1 MEAKMNYDKLYLNG
15 AWVKPHRDAYIEV
28 ENPATLQ
35 IIGRVPRG
43 DASDVNQAVLAAEIA
58 FETWSELPLKTRM
71 GYLIKVLDY
80 LKMHKE
86 RLIKTEVQ
94 ELGAPKKWAER
105 AHVEGPITRFEN
117 YLALIETFEFE
128 EMLTYSKVVKEPIG
142 VVACITPWNY
152 PLGQVMQKIVPALLC
167 GNTVVLK
174 PSQITPLS
182 AFILAEGFA
191 EAEVPKGVFNL
202 VSGKGGEVGNAMAEH
217 PKVRMVSFTGSTTGG
232 REVGKLA
239 VEGIKKIAL
248 ELGGKSANIVLKG
261 ADLDLAVRI
270 GLSSCFDNT
279 GQTCAALT
287 RMIVPKSDLPA
298 IEALI
303 LESAKRFIVGDP
315 EDAHTNVGPLASR
328 KQFDKVKRYIEIGIQ
343 EGARL
348 LLGEI
353 PDNCDQGYYV
363 KPCVFT
369 QVHNTMTIAQEEIF
383 GPVMCLIPY
392 EDIEEAIKI
401 ANDSI
406 YGLSGAV
413 FGPEEEAKKVARRI
427 KTGSI
432 YVNHALRDV
441 HAPFGGYK
449 QSGIGREG
457 GTYGIEE
464 FLEIKSIFE

>member
-1 MEAKMNYDKLYLNG
+1 MIYEKLYLNG
-15 AWVKPHRDAYIEV
+15 EWVKPHLDAFIEV
-28 ENPATLQ
+28 ENPATRQ
-35 IIGRVPRG
+35 VIGKVPRG
-43 DASDVNQAVLAAEIA
+43 DAYDVDQAVQAAEEA
-58 FETWSELPLKTRM
+58 FETWSDLPLKSRM
-71 GYLIKVLDY
+71 GYLVKVLEY
-80 LKMHKE
+80 LKTHKE

-105 AHVEGPITRFEN
+105 AHVNGPITRFEN
-117 YLALIETFEFE
+117 YLTLIETFEFVE
-128 EMLTYSKVVKEPIG
+128 ALTYSKVIKEPIG

-174 PSQITPLS
+174 PSQVTPLS

-217 PKVRMVSFTGSTTGG
+217 PKVQMVSFTGSTTGG

-239 VEGIKKIAL
+239 VAGIKKIAL

-261 ADLDLAVRI
+261 ADLELAVRV

-287 RMIVPKSDLPA
+287 RMLVPKSDLKE
-298 IEALI
+298 IEALVI
-303 LESAKRFIVGDP
+303 EGAKRFVVGDP
-315 EDAHTNVGPLASR
+315 EDEHTNVGPLASR
-328 KQFDKVKRYIEIGIQ
+328 KQFDKVKRYIEHGIE
-343 EGARL
+343 EGATL
-348 LLGEI
+348 LLGEV
-353 PDNCDQGYYV
+353 PKDCEHGYYV
-363 KPCVFT
+363 NPCVFT
-369 QVHNTMTIAQEEIF
+369 NVSNTMTIAQEEIF

-392 EDIEEAIKI
+392 EDIEEAIAI

-413 FGPEEEAKKVARRI
+413 FGPDEEAKKVARKI

-432 YVNHALRDV
+432 YVNDALRDI

-457 GTYGIEE
+457 GPYGIEE
-464 FLEIKSIFE
+464 FLETKAIFE